1 MGDSSSGVERTAQGR
16 KGKFLF
22 GGTTRQEMTNGR
34 EIRGN
39 DSFDPPTPQLP
50 EIQLN
55 ISLFRFPNFKWHS
68 GTPLS
73 LSAVINF
80 CV

>member
-1 MGDSSSGVERTAQGR
+1 MEWSAQRRGGKGNSFSAVLHDKRWRTGEKYA
-16 KGKFLF
+16 
-22 GGTTRQEMTNGR
+22 EMTLLT
-34 EIRGN
+34 
-39 DSFDPPTPQLP
+39 PPTPQLP